1 MEAKEP
7 VPFDPNQDEF
17 GNLGDAQ
24 AAAAERAPDTQSP
37 EDVQAGLDDAFAN
50 QSQEEDTEPRVFTA
64 EDLGVEV
71 ASDEAILAQ
80 QEQQAL
86 NRAALQSE
94 DQVNAASEA
103 ATITKAKDQATLAA
117 RYKKPADGDWRVRL
131 VLAEG
136 SDYLYNAA
144 NPGILKPLANS
155 NGVIFPYT
163 PAIATNYAANYDK
176 YELMHSNFRGYF
188 YKNSTVGDIT
198 ITATFTA
205 QDTQEASYMLAVIHF
220 FRSVTKMFY
229 GKDAQRGAP
238 PPMVYLV
245 GLGDYQFSGHP
256 CLVSNFAYNLPA
268 DVDYI
273 RAGTPN
279 NQGTNLSNTVNATT
293 NNSAT
298 SSVLNRLKNAFLPKG
313 AIPQIPALNNLLGS
327 VNNVSGAT
335 YVPTKIEITL
345 TLLPV
350 NTRSQVSQ
358 QFSLKGFAN
367 GDLLK
372 GGFW

>member
-1 MEAKEP
+1 
-7 VPFDPNQDEF
+7 
-17 GNLGDAQ
+17 
-24 AAAAERAPDTQSP
+24 
-37 EDVQAGLDDAFAN
+37 
-50 QSQEEDTEPRVFTA
+50 VFTA
-64 EDLGVEV
+64 EDLGVEEDGWLSQKYGEV
-71 ASDEAILAQ
+71 KSLINRSTLRSEETAAGITEASTLQ
-80 QEQQAL
+80 
-86 NRAALQSE
+86 RALQ
-94 DQVNAASEA
+94 
-103 ATITKAKDQATLAA
+103 QATLAA
-117 RYKKPADGDWRVRL
+117 RFKKPADGDWRVRL

-136 SDYLYNAA
+136 SDYLYNAG

-238 PPMVYLV
+238 PPLVYLV
-245 GLGDYQFSGHP
+245 GLGDYQFNGHP

-279 NQGTNLSNTVNATT
+279 NQGTNLSDTVNATT
-293 NNSAT
+293 NNNAT
-298 SSVLNRLKNAFLPKG
+298 SSVLNRLKNAFLPSG
-313 AIPQIPALNNLLGS
+313 ALPQIPAINNLLGS
-327 VNNVSGAT
+327 VNNISGAT
-335 YVPTKIEITL
+335 YVPTKIEISL